1 MSSLLLLCFL
11 LPVFDGV
18 KCAGNE
24 TSVIEHRYASFT
36 NDPTIEG
43 GQLAT
48 TRDKWTLFVSARFAN
63 DCLADTGVVPEYVDL
78 SPAGGAEVPSTRVV
92 WLRQSVNPGGC
103 PDTYMPVTRRIAV
116 PMGPAATVRSV
127 IVLNASTAFSAGLP
141 GLQAHVFA
149 VGDAPLAD
157 GEVDHRV
164 RAVELALADWFPTFQ
179 NVSLQTR
186 PGAAGYSLEFDVVA
200 PTRRHLDSTPVAWIR
215 QQVDPSESGVTD
227 DWLLVF
233 FPGASR
239 LPEAPGPTVR
249 QRYRI
254 VTSERAVGAGHL
266 VIIVNPVV
274 DSGQQRAGPFTVLT
288 VR

>member
-1 MSSLLLLCFL
+1 MIRLLLFCL
-11 LPVFDGV
+11 LFPVSDGV
-18 KCAGNE
+18 KAAGNE
-24 TSVIEHRYASFT
+24 TSVIEHRYTSFS

-48 TRDKWTLFVSARFAN
+48 TRDEWTLVVSARFAN

-78 SPAGGAEVPSTRVV
+78 SPAGSAEPPSTRVV
-92 WLRQSVNPGGC
+92 WVRQSINPGGC
-103 PDTYMPVTRRIAV
+103 PDIYMPVTRRIAV
-116 PMGPAATVRSV
+116 PMGPAPTVRLV
-127 IVLNASTAFSAGLP
+127 IVLNVSAAFSAGLP

-149 VGDAPLAD
+149 VGGDLPAD
-157 GEVDHRV
+157 GEVDYRV
-164 RAVELALADWFPTFQ
+164 RAVELNLADWFPTIQ
-179 NVSLQTR
+179 DVSFRTR

-200 PTRRHLDSTPVAWIR
+200 PSRRHLDSTPVAWIR
-215 QQVDPSESGVTD
+215 QKVDPSESGVTD
-227 DWLLVF
+227 DWLFVF

-239 LPEAPGPTVR
+239 LPEPPGPTFR

-254 VTSERAVGAGHL
+254 VTSERAVGAGHR

-274 DSGQQRAGPFTVLT
+274 DSGQERAGPFTRLT